1 MLCACQEGHQ
11 LAQRYVLESSTLS
24 PFLMLLRLS
33 HFSALY
39 LDMVGG
45 SEGIVMTKHAG
56 QRFILTAPQA
66 TLYWLH
72 TTSKPSR
79 ARVSMLLIAL
89 IDP

>member
-1 MLCACQEGHQ
+1 
-11 LAQRYVLESSTLS
+11 VLESSTLS
-24 PFLMLLRLS
+24 PLLILLLSPFLILLRIS
-33 HFSALY
+33 HLAALY

-45 SEGIVMTKHAG
+45 SEGIEMTKHAG

-66 TLYWLH
+66 TLHWLH

-79 ARVSMLLIAL
+79 ARVSVLLIPL